1 MTGLRYMLDTDTLS
15 DIVKNPLG
23 QAAQRAARY
32 ENDICTSIIIVS
44 EIRYGC
50 LRKGWVSLL
59 RRVEE
64 VLDSIDVLAFD
75 VPADQFYGRLRHE
88 LEVKGQP
95 IGGNDVLIAAHALS
109 QGLILVTGNMREFS
123 RVYDLN
129 VENWILRTN

>member
-1 MTGLRYMLDTDTLS
+1 MLDTDTIS

-32 ENDICTSIIIVS
+32 ENDVCTSVITVA

-50 LRKGWVSLL
+50 VRKGWVALL
-59 RRVEE
+59 RRVDE

-75 VPADQFYGRLRHE
+75 VPADQLYGRIRHE
-88 LEVKGQP
+88 LEAKGQP

-109 QGLILVTGNMREFS
+109 KGLIVVTRNVAEYS
-123 RVYDLN
+123 RVAGLS
-129 VENWILRTN
+129 VENWIGRPS